1 MPKMSYRSSASPVNL
16 VHFHLARTIF
26 VAGLMKSPPVVIRC
40 VISKKNAVPRS
51 DMFRVGREH
60 QSTRAKDQNSRFQSH
75 APDRRAP
82 RDGADLLVLR
92 EHSPLTLA

>member
-1 MPKMSYRSSASPVNL
+1 MPQMLYRSSASPVNL
-16 VHFHLARTIF
+16 VQFHLARTIF
-26 VAGLMKSPPVVIRC
+26 VAGLMKSPLVVIRC
-40 VISKKNAVPRS
+40 VISKKNAVPEAICS
-51 DMFRVGREH
+51 ATAV
-60 QSTRAKDQNSRFQSH
+60 STKAPVPKDRNSLFQSH